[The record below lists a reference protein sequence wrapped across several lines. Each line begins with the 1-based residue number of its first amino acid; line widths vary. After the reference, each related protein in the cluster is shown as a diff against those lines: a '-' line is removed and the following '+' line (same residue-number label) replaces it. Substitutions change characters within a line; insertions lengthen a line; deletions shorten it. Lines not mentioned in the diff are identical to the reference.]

1 MRVFYLIAGLMLVA
15 ALVFYSANESAE
27 YRQAVIA
34 KAVEAKEAKEFLQK
48 YPDSKHCLLS
58 LSSAGFSI
66 SGMDVFFEKYR
77 DDPLVLAARN
87 RTFPRDSAVYV
98 VSISPN
104 QPVKKMG
111 WVAPHPDNPVL
122 FLFFS
127 GKEFLFA
134 YGYE

>member
-58 LSSAGFSI
+58 LSPAGFSNAL
-66 SGMDVFFEKYR
+66 SGTGAFFGKYG
-77 DDPLVLAARN
+77 V
-87 RTFPRDSAVYV
+87 PR
-98 VSISPN
+98 
-104 QPVKKMG
+104 
-111 WVAPHPDNPVL
+111 
-122 FLFFS
+122 FFR
-127 GKEFLFA
+127 A
-134 YGYE
+134 YPFR